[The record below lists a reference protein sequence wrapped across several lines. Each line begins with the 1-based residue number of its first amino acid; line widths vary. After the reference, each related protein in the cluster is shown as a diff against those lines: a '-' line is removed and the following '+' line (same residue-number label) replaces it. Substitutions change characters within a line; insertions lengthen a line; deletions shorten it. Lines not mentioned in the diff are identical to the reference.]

1 MHKLSVLSVS
11 GLVAGLLFSP
21 ATWAESGEAPTDG
34 QDDAQAGEI
43 PAELLGED
51 GQIDVKK
58 LQEALEAKLEWKTGT
73 VELPGG
79 KAKLKLSDRFRYIGP
94 EDAAFVL
101 ENLWGN
107 PPGPRT
113 LGMIFPSDVGPIADD
128 SWGVAISYSEDGYV
142 DDDDAEDIDYDDLLK
157 DMQES
162 TADANQMR
170 REQGYPAMT
179 LVGWAEPPHYDKAA
193 KKLYWA
199 QELKVENDEK
209 NTLNYDIRVLGRR
222 GYLVLSAISSM
233 EALQPVKTGMQDVLK
248 FVEFNDGHRYED
260 FDPELDKVAAYGV
273 GALVAGKLAA
283 KTGLFA
289 ALAAILAKSGKLIV
303 LAVAGIGAAIAKF
316 FGRSKN

>member
-21 ATWAESGEAPTDG
+21 ATWAESEAPA
-34 QDDAQAGEI
+34 DAAPAAGEDEI

-79 KAKLKLSDRFRYIGP
+79 KAKLNMPDGYRYLGP
-94 EDAAFVL
+94 EDAAYVL

-113 LGMIFPSDVGPIADD
+113 LGMLFPSDIGPLAEN
-128 SWGVAISYSEDGYV
+128 SWGVVVEYNEDGYI
-142 DDDDAEDIDYDDLLK
+142 DDDDAEDIDYGDLLDEMK
-157 DMQES
+157 EGTKQENDMRKQ
-162 TADANQMR
+162 
-170 REQGYPAMT
+170 QGYPTMD

-199 QELKVENDEK
+199 KELHVEGAES

-222 GYLVLSAISSM
+222 GYLLLGAVSSM
-233 EALQPVKTGMQDVLK
+233 EALQPVKAGMQDVLK